1 MTESPPL
8 YNGSV
13 NMVPRILVVDDEP
26 YLRQALAH
34 ALLLEHFEVLE
45 ADSGEAALAY
55 LFAGQ
60 CDLVLLDLALPDMD
74 GTDVMRQARVAHPH
88 LPMIVLTGNAT
99 LESAIAAVRADAVDY
114 LLKPVSIRAV
124 VETVRRVW
132 EKAIAE
138 QQKRVLL
145 EAMRTVFRGESND
158 GKATEER
165 GYAKSEAT
173 RPVPFP
179 HLVHKRQESE
189 SPITAVALD
198 RERRQAVIHGNGR
211 HTVGLTE
218 SEEAILGCLLDHPE
232 KVFSCRELVRRA
244 LGYVEEDEF
253 TAQTL
258 IRPYISRL
266 RKKVE
271 PDPEHPRWIQT
282 IRGRGYLWAA
292 G

>member
-1 MTESPPL
+1 MTVPPLL
-8 YNGSV
+8 YNGHAD
-13 NMVPRILVVDDEP
+13 MVPRVLVVDDEA

-34 ALLLEHFEVLE
+34 ALSLEQFVVLE
-45 ADSGEAALAY
+45 AESGESALNY
-55 LFAGQ
+55 VLAGD
-60 CDLVLLDLALPDMD
+60 CDLMLLDMALPDLD
-74 GTDVMRQARVAHPH
+74 GTEVMRRARQAYPH

-99 LESAIAAVRADAVDY
+99 VESAIAAVRAEAVDY
-114 LLKPVSIRAV
+114 LVKPVSVKAV
-124 VETVRRVW
+124 VETVRQVW
-132 EKAIAE
+132 HKALAE
-138 QQKRVLL
+138 QRQRLL
-145 EAMRTVFRGESND
+145 METMRAAFSAERGD
-158 GKATEER
+158 PRDAEER
-165 GYAKSEAT
+165 YSAPQRKA
-173 RPVPFP
+173 PV
-179 HLVHKRQESE
+179 VR
-189 SPITAVALD
+189 AGVALD
-198 RERRQAVIHGNGR
+198 RERRQAVIHANGR

-253 TAQTL
+253 TAQSL

>member
-1 MTESPPL
+1 MTVTPLL
-8 YNGSV
+8 YNGHADRI
-13 NMVPRILVVDDEP
+13 PRVLVVDDEA

-34 ALLLEHFEVLE
+34 ALSLEQFVVLE
-45 ADSGEAALAY
+45 AESGEAALDY
-55 LFAGQ
+55 VLAGE
-60 CDLVLLDLALPDMD
+60 CDLMLLDMALPDLD
-74 GTDVMRQARVAHPH
+74 GTEVMHRARQAYPH

-99 LESAIAAVRADAVDY
+99 VESAIAAVRAEAVDY
-114 LLKPVSIRAV
+114 LVKPVSVKAV
-124 VETVRRVW
+124 VETVRQVW
-132 EKAIAE
+132 HKAVAE
-138 QQKRVLL
+138 QRQRLLL
-145 EAMRTVFRGESND
+145 ETMRAAFSAERSDPREI
-158 GKATEER
+158 EER
-165 GYAKSEAT
+165 HSAQQRKAPAVQAG
-173 RPVPFP
+173 
-179 HLVHKRQESE
+179 
-189 SPITAVALD
+189 VALD
-198 RERRQAVIHGNGR
+198 RERRQAVIHANGR

>member
-1 MTESPPL
+1 MAGSPLL
-8 YNGSV
+8 YNGQSDT
-13 NMVPRILVVDDEP
+13 MPRILVVDDEA

-34 ALLLEHFEVLE
+34 ALALEQFEVLE

-55 LFAGQ
+55 VLAGR
-60 CDLVLLDLALPDMD
+60 CDMVLLDLALPDLYGTEVMD
-74 GTDVMRQARVAHPH
+74 QARQAYPH
-88 LPMIVLTGNAT
+88 LPMIVLTGHAT
-99 LESAIAAVRADAVDY
+99 VESAIAAVRADAVDY

-124 VETVRRVW
+124 VETVRQVW
-132 EKAIAE
+132 KKAMAE
-138 QQKRVLL
+138 QRQRALL
-145 EAMRTVFRGESND
+145 ETMRVAFQLEAGE
-158 GKATEER
+158 APEREER
-165 GYAKSEAT
+165 GKGKREAHPPT
-173 RPVPFP
+173 PFP
-179 HLVHKRQESE
+179 QIVYKRQEAE
-189 SPITAVALD
+189 PSPVGVALD
-198 RERRQAVIHGNGR
+198 RERRQAVIHANGR